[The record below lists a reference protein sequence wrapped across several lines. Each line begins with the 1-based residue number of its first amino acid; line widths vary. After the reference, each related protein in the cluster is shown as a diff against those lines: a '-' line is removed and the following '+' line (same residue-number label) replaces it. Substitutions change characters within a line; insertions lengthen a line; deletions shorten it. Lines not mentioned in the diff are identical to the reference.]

1 MEAGLFRGA
10 AAASAILAAIAG
22 KLFTQACAK
31 HAKARTLHSAGLGR
45 RRLPGPRARRSRGS
59 RNRRSSSIRGILL
72 EAREP
77 WRRGR
82 GGRLLRLKQAV
93 LQHRQ
98 SGNMSSVQGLNSALG
113 RLGLTQMAGMRVGG
127 EWFLEGKPSSA
138 GNRNAE
144 LLDGKYYWYK
154 SKVSVSK
161 LCDGSSFCC
170 PVAARNS

>member
-98 SGNMSSVQGLNSALG
+98 NGNMSGQISANICKCEFARCIYRARG
-113 RLGLTQMAGMRVGG
+113 RGAGEATLRCH
-127 EWFLEGKPSSA
+127 GKFYALS
-138 GNRNAE
+138 
-144 LLDGKYYWYK
+144 L
-154 SKVSVSK
+154 
-161 LCDGSSFCC
+161 
-170 PVAARNS
+170 

>member
-45 RRLPGPRARRSRGS
+45 RRLPGPRARRSRDS
-59 RNRRSSSIRGILL
+59 RNRRSSSSRGILL

-98 SGNMSSVQGLNSALG
+98 SGKYERADKREHM
-113 RLGLTQMAGMRVGG
+113 RMRVRS
-127 EWFLEGKPSSA
+127 LH
-138 GNRNAE
+138 
-144 LLDGKYYWYK
+144 
-154 SKVSVSK
+154 V
-161 LCDGSSFCC
+161 
-170 PVAARNS
+170 